1 MIQAIDSTIVGK
13 REFLYCYQKARTTG
27 LISKNIINGWKAAGL
42 WPVNMAKPLMSG
54 LLLKGIVLQPGQT
67 FRDLIY
73 TPQALR
79 VPLKLDSASKSI
91 IWTPRKSRD
100 LREQVYQSNLIN
112 QHTPTQRLLFQKV
125 SKALDE
131 KECQL
136 ASTTA
141 RIDALE
147 RQVEAL
153 KPQKRKRVETSPNSR
168 FADIRRIQRAQ
179 EEESEIVISSDES
192 GDVESISSVVSCIEV
207 GLDVEE

>member
-1 MIQAIDSTIVGK
+1 MPTDPSKPRLLIIDGHRSHTTDEFLYICFKNHIYLLFLPPHTSHVLQPLDLAIFSSLKSAYRKQVDLLIQAIDSTIVGK

-91 IWTPRKSRD
+91 I
-100 LREQVYQSNLIN
+100 
-112 QHTPTQRLLFQKV
+112 
-125 SKALDE
+125 
-131 KECQL
+131 
-136 ASTTA
+136 
-141 RIDALE
+141 
-147 RQVEAL
+147 
-153 KPQKRKRVETSPNSR
+153 
-168 FADIRRIQRAQ
+168 
-179 EEESEIVISSDES
+179 
-192 GDVESISSVVSCIEV
+192 
-207 GLDVEE
+207 